1 MTTNTRWIRLMQNGW
16 SFLPCW
22 AGENFNFSGRSRDP
36 SNSSTLIIDFVSKE
50 VPSLPHNVSL
60 VSPIPSS
67 SSLYLFLIASR
78 ATRTKTPADK
88 SIPPVSLSLAIPELV
103 LFGQNVNQS
112 MVIVMYFNQTFLA
125 VRNTSKWTL
134 GLWRLKLQISYQWIR
149 PDNTRRWDNDL
160 VKIRAE
166 LWDSDK

>member
-1 MTTNTRWIRLMQNGW
+1 
-16 SFLPCW
+16 
-22 AGENFNFSGRSRDP
+22 
-36 SNSSTLIIDFVSKE
+36 
-50 VPSLPHNVSL
+50 
-60 VSPIPSS
+60 
-67 SSLYLFLIASR
+67 
-78 ATRTKTPADK
+78 
-88 SIPPVSLSLAIPELV
+88 
-103 LFGQNVNQS
+103 